1 MLTGPPRL
9 VSAITIFLLLVLVWW
24 YFQLVRRYVPL
35 THHHSPPP
43 KTSSKPPSAP
53 SKSSVDPLDFS
64 VPIKFQPGNPKPPG
78 SNYSRILVLPKTTEE
93 EIGWI
98 HAELPDLP
106 LAVYEVNNA
115 TAQLRVPKNKGREA
129 MVFQFSF
136 PSLTSLHP
144 GLDS

>member
-9 VSAITIFLLLVLVWW
+9 VSAITIFLLLILVWW

-35 THHHSPPP
+35 THHHSPSP
-43 KTSSKPPSAP
+43 KTPSEAPSAP

-64 VPIKFQPGNPKPPG
+64 IPIKFQPGNPKPPG
-78 SNYSRILVLPKTTEE
+78 SNYSRVLVLPKTAEE

-106 LAVYEVNNA
+106 LAVYEVDNA

-136 PSLTSLHP
+136 PSLISLTSRP
-144 GLDS
+144 